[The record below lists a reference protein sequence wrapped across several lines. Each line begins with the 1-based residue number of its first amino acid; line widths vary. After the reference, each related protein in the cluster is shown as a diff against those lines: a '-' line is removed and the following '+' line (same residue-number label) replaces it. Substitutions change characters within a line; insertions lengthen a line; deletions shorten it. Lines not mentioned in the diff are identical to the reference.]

1 MGFRRERSTCVMA
14 KQTVTVGN
22 AIIALAGNNDPF
34 NEGYTTGY
42 LEFYD
47 ERHRPLFPLTSLVI
61 CDHLMMIINESSCPD
76 LWKAGRVM
84 GWIEALIENSPQTF
98 RSFVPE
104 ERMTFL

>member
-1 MGFRRERSTCVMA
+1 MA

-22 AIIALAGNNDPF
+22 AIIALAGNDDPF

-61 CDHLMMIINESSCPD
+61 CDHLMMIINESSCSN
-76 LWKAGRVM
+76 LWKAGRVT
-84 GWIEALIENSPQTF
+84 GWIEALMENGSQTF